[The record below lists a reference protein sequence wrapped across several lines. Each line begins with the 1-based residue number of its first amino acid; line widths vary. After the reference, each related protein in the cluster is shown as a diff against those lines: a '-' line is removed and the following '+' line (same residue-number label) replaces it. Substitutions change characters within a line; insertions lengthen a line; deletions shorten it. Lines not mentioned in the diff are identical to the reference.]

1 MAQDKTAPTGP
12 EIRARLKITT
22 IEKNTPVYIE
32 AYRRIRRLI
41 KEDIWQFGDA
51 LPGETELA
59 AYMGIG
65 RTSLRTALSLL
76 YEDGYIKTR
85 QGKGSYVSFDGRREK
100 YRRKTPM
107 GFVFPPQRIALR
119 GEMTKSRGVLGAVGE
134 DGFLSE
140 KFAPGPG
147 QEILLFARVYRLNG
161 ADAIYATCYFR
172 SDLVDCEILDDI
184 DAMEERIFS
193 RIADRAAV
201 AEYECL
207 AVPGEVVREM
217 ELPCEFA
224 GTYHTLAATTYV
236 DRDNQV
242 VGFCKDYY
250 NDEVI
255 RFTMGSKK

>member
-1 MAQDKTAPTGP
+1 MAQDKTAQIGP
-12 EIRARLKITT
+12 QIQARLKITT

-41 KEDIWQFGDA
+41 KEDIWQFGEA

-59 AYMGIG
+59 ACMGIG

-85 QGKGSYVSFDGRREK
+85 QGKGSYVSFDSRQEK
-100 YRRKTPM
+100 YRRKNPL
-107 GFVFPPQRIALR
+107 GIIFPPERIALR
-119 GEMTKSRGVLGAVGE
+119 GELAKSRGVLSPVGE
-134 DGFLSE
+134 DEFLKE

-147 QEILLFARVYRLNG
+147 QEILLFARVYRLDG

-172 SDLVDCEILDDI
+172 SDFLDCENTEEI
-184 DAMEERIFS
+184 DGLEEHLFS
-193 RIADRAAV
+193 RIADQTAV

-207 AVPGEVVREM
+207 AVPKEVIREM

-224 GTYHTLAATTYV
+224 GTYHTLATTTYV
-236 DRDNQV
+236 DRENRV
-242 VGFCKDYY
+242 IGFCKDYY
-250 NDEVI
+250 NDAVI
-255 RFTMGSKK
+255 RFTIGTKK